1 MTRFL
6 AGASIVLTA
15 STAGAQP
22 VRWTDRGYVIVDG
35 AARITSASFA
45 GVARPVTF
53 VEPAEVETSY
63 RVRQAPAVDVAAGV
77 RVWRNLAVGADIS
90 FFTRGT
96 TAAVD
101 AKVPH
106 PFVFG
111 RPRSVSGAASGL
123 DHTETTVNIQARWVM
138 PPTRTR
144 RWQIDLFGGP
154 SLFVVGQDVVRDVT
168 IAETYPYDTATFAS
182 ATLDHRSRTHAGFHV
197 GTDVTRLVA
206 RRVALGVSVSASHA
220 RVDLTTADGGSVSLN
235 AGGVQVGLAL
245 RFVIPRKVPAAR
257 PPIRRRP

>member
-1 MTRFL
+1 MTRVL
-6 AGASIVLTA
+6 VGAFIVIVA
-15 STAGAQP
+15 APAGAQP

-35 AARITSASFA
+35 AARLTSTSFD
-45 GVARPVTF
+45 GIARPVTF
-53 VEPAEVETSY
+53 VEPAQVDTSY
-63 RVRQAPAVDVAAGV
+63 RVRQAPAVDVAAGA
-77 RVWRNLAVGADIS
+77 RVWRNLAVGAGVS
-90 FFTRGT
+90 FFARDT

-111 RPRSVSGAASGL
+111 KPRSVSGAASGL
-123 DHTETTVNIQARWVM
+123 EHTETTVNIQARWVM

-154 SLFVVGQDVVRDVT
+154 SLFVVGQDVVRDIT
-168 IAETYPYDTATFAS
+168 ITETYPYDTATFAS

-197 GTDVTRLVA
+197 GADVTRPVA

-220 RVDLTTADGGSVSLN
+220 RVDLTTADGGSVSLD
-235 AGGVQVGLAL
+235 AGGVEVGLAL

-257 PPIRRRP
+257 PPTRRRP